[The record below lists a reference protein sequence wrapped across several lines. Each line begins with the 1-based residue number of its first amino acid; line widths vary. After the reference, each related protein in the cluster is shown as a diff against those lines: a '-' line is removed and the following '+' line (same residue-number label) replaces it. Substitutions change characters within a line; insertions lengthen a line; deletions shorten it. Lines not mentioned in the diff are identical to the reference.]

1 MNKRFVIGINKAKMK
16 WYDVEQDAQS
26 GIMGNDVNNAIDESI
41 FTSKGSKGKKAFK
54 DFKV

>member
-1 MNKRFVIGINKAKMK
+1 MK

-26 GIMGNDVNNAIDESI
+26 GIMGNSDKEDFEESV
-41 FTSKGSKGKKAFK
+41 FTSKGSKNKNAFK